1 MLNRP
6 LACDP
11 TIVPTHNSPD
21 HNSRRPPGPAGAD
34 PGTPAGDADEEH
46 EDNTYG
52 LPEGR
57 PIRRAFKRFA
67 KRQLRQT
74 LSRLPEIGAPLPTSF
89 PPLTDWT
96 QPMAGAMTPLI
107 GMYWDE
113 AGQTTR
119 ARLGLDPD
127 EWEVHDPHLHDV
139 IRQQAF
145 RVLPGDER
153 DHRPG
158 TDRRAG
164 PAPPGICRGTGYLRR
179 DDPRADPAG
188 SVGFRSAQ

>member
-1 MLNRP
+1 M
-6 LACDP
+6 
-11 TIVPTHNSPD
+11 T
-21 HNSRRPPGPAGAD
+21 PALTAALTAIAAARQVLRART

-46 EDNTYG
+46 EANTYG

-67 KRQLRQT
+67 KRQLKKT
-74 LSRLPEIGAPLPTSF
+74 LSTLPEIGAPLPLKF

-96 QPMAGAMTPLI
+96 QPMAGAMTPII
-107 GMYWDE
+107 GSYWDD

-127 EWEVHDPHLHDV
+127 QWEVHDPHLHEQ

-145 RVLPGDER
+145 KFCQVN
-153 DHRPG
+153 
-158 TDRRAG
+158 
-164 PAPPGICRGTGYLRR
+164 
-179 DDPRADPAG
+179 
-188 SVGFRSAQ
+188 Q